1 MLQRIRRLVLRIAGD
16 SESSA
21 SRPIFRSGRHAFR
34 STTAPWTSKEVHSLA
49 ASQIHGRTLVG
60 RRGWINQNE
69 NKWMNYRRFATKTT
83 LDFGK

>member
-1 MLQRIRRLVLRIAGD
+1 MLRIVGERIFGVPADFPVRQARFQIDYGPVD
-16 SESSA
+16 IEGSTYWLPLSS
-21 SRPIFRSGRHAFR
+21 RD
-34 STTAPWTSKEVHSLA
+34 V
-49 ASQIHGRTLVG
+49 LVG